1 MYVHT
6 IATFVGIPID
16 AMQHQ
21 PLELLQA
28 FWTYHMKTSNF
39 GSLPTTLQ
47 CTSSLTQT
55 HLCHLSSSPP
65 QLQYSGKLSREKT
78 FAVLWLFTKVFL
90 MKFRGIVSFG
100 AAICK
105 SFLHENRIFHQ
116 FVKVFFLKSFP
127 LYDIISCSTS
137 SPTHTLSND
146 SLQWRTGDKVAP
158 TSLHNH

>member
-1 MYVHT
+1 MHVHT
-6 IATFVGIPID
+6 IATFVRIPID

-90 MKFRGIVSFG
+90 VKFRGIVSFG
-100 AAICK
+100 AAKASNLQEFSPRK
-105 SFLHENRIFHQ
+105 SYFSPIRE
-116 FVKVFFLKSFP
+116 
-127 LYDIISCSTS
+127 S
-137 SPTHTLSND
+137 SPSKVSRYMVS
-146 SLQWRTGDKVAP
+146 SLAVQVVP
-158 TSLHNH
+158 LIL